1 MSINSAINA
10 AVSGLTANSSA
21 LSAISDNIAN
31 ANTVGY
37 KQNTTEFMDL
47 VGVASSAANYSAGG
61 VQANTVQQ
69 ISQNG
74 TTQQTTSGTDLS
86 INGQG
91 MFVVTSTP
99 TPTASDPRSYTE
111 AGSFDVNAQGYLV
124 NAAGYYLQ
132 GFPVNTT
139 TGAVTVNPSD
149 LNSLQTINV
158 ADIGGTASATTTA
171 TVNANLN
178 SAQAVS
184 TAAAAASGGVSTVTT
199 TTSTVNG
206 QATASFTASPVAI
219 SPAMAAAIGAP
230 VISGGSATV
239 GSGTDATLAV
249 TSSTGTTASATTT
262 ITAAD
267 LLAAYNNATN
277 PTADPADTSG
287 VTYSD
292 GNYFYTPTADAG
304 FTAADGNYTV
314 SITDSA
320 VSATPYNAS
329 TNNMASGAVT
339 PDAQITIPIAN
350 SQGGQQTLNID
361 LLKSPTA
368 NQWYAEV
375 VAPNGAIQYGANSSL
390 NNNQLATGILTFNN
404 DGTINLTQS
413 TLFGGSTTPTLDF
426 GASGTTPTAATVT
439 APATTGLTGY
449 SWGAGLGIGAQSISL
464 NLATSPGGITQDQ
477 SATTTESIST
487 DGTAFGQLDQVNI
500 DTKGFVTATYSNG
513 VTKQIAQV
521 AIATFANPDGLTAVS
536 GDAYQVSSTSGSFNL
551 KTPGSA
557 GAGTISPD
565 SLETSTVDLSSQ
577 FADLITTQQAY
588 SASAKVITT
597 ADTMEQ
603 ALIATIQ

>member
-37 KQNTTEFMDL
+37 KASTTEFEDL
-47 VGVASSAANYSAGG
+47 VGVASTAANYSAGG
-61 VQANTVQQ
+61 VQADTIQQ

-74 TTQQTTSGTDLS
+74 TTQQTNSGTDLS

-99 TPTASDPRSYTE
+99 TPAPSDTRSYTE

-132 GFPVNTT
+132 GFPVDET
-139 TGAVTVNPSD
+139 TGTVTVNPSD
-149 LNSLQTINV
+149 LNSLETINV
-158 ADIGGTASATTTA
+158 ADIGGTASATTYA

-178 SAQAVS
+178 SAQPLS
-184 TAAAAASGGVSTVTT
+184 TAAAAASGGVSVVT
-199 TTSTVNG
+199 NAG
-206 QATASFTASPVAI
+206 ADATPVGLSSALVTAIASN
-219 SPAMAAAIGAP
+219 
-230 VISGGSATV
+230 SATV
-239 GSGTDATLAV
+239 TITAPDGT
-249 TSSTGTTASATTT
+249 STTDT
-262 ITAAD
+262 ITAAN
-267 LLAAYNNATN
+267 LTSAE
-277 PTADPADTSG
+277 TSG
-287 VTYSD
+287 SVATGSGTLSYSD
-292 GNYFYTPTADAG
+292 GNYFYTPTEA
-304 FTAADGNYTV
+304 TDGNYTV
-314 SITDSA
+314 SIPTPTGTGPSA
-320 VSATPYNAS
+320 VAYNAS
-329 TNNMASGAVT
+329 TNNMASYDATTGVGVE
-339 PDAQITIPIAN
+339 PDATITIPISN
-350 SQGGQQTLNID
+350 SQGGQQTLEVD
-361 LLKSPTA
+361 LMKTSTA

-375 VAPNGAIQYGANSSL
+375 VSPDGDIQYGAASTL
-390 NNNQLATGILTFNN
+390 NNNQLATGILTFNS
-404 DGTINLTQS
+404 DGTINLAQS

-426 GASGTTPTAATVT
+426 GASGTTPT
-439 APATTGLTGY
+439 TTTGY
-449 SWGAGLGIGAQSISL
+449 SWGANLGISAQSVSL
-464 NLATSPGGITQDQ
+464 NLATNPGGITQDD
-477 SATTTESIST
+477 SATTTESIDT
-487 DGTAFGQLDQVNI
+487 DGTAFGQLNQVNI
-500 DTKGFVTATYSNG
+500 DAKGFVTATYSNG

-521 AIATFANPDGLTAVS
+521 AIATFANPDGLTAVT

-603 ALIATIQ
+603 ALLQTIQ

>member
-37 KQNTTEFMDL
+37 KASTTEFEDL
-47 VGVASSAANYSAGG
+47 VGVASTAANYSAGG
-61 VQANTVQQ
+61 VQADTIQQ

-74 TTQQTTSGTDLS
+74 TTQQTNSGTDLS

-99 TPTASDPRSYTE
+99 TPAPSDTRSYTE

-132 GFPVNTT
+132 GFPVDET
-139 TGAVTVNPSD
+139 TGSVTVNPSD
-149 LNSLQTINV
+149 LNSLETINV
-158 ADIGGTASATTTA
+158 ADIGGTASATTYA

-178 SAQAVS
+178 SAQPLS
-184 TAAAAASGGVSTVTT
+184 TAAAAASGGVSVVTNAGADATPVGLSSALVTAIASNDATVTIT
-199 TTSTVNG
+199 APDGTST
-206 QATASFTASPVAI
+206 
-219 SPAMAAAIGAP
+219 
-230 VISGGSATV
+230 
-239 GSGTDATLAV
+239 TD
-249 TSSTGTTASATTT
+249 T
-262 ITAAD
+262 ITAAN
-267 LLAAYNNATN
+267 LT
-277 PTADPADTSG
+277 TAETSG
-287 VTYSD
+287 SVATGSGTLSYSD
-292 GNYFYTPTADAG
+292 GNYFYTPTE
-304 FTAADGNYTV
+304 AADGNYTV
-314 SITDSA
+314 SIPTPTGTGPSA
-320 VSATPYNAS
+320 AAYNAS
-329 TNNMASGAVT
+329 TNNMASYDATTGVGVE
-339 PDAQITIPIAN
+339 PDATITIPISN
-350 SQGGQQTLNID
+350 SQGGQQTLEVD
-361 LLKSPTA
+361 LMKTSTA

-375 VAPNGAIQYGANSSL
+375 VSPDGDIQYGAASTL
-390 NNNQLATGILTFNN
+390 NNNQLATGILTFNS
-404 DGTINLTQS
+404 DGTINLAQS

-426 GASGTTPTAATVT
+426 GASGTTPT
-439 APATTGLTGY
+439 TTTGY
-449 SWGAGLGIGAQSISL
+449 SWGANLGISAQSVSL
-464 NLATSPGGITQDQ
+464 NLATNPGGITQDD
-477 SATTTESIST
+477 SATTTESIDT
-487 DGTAFGQLDQVNI
+487 DGTAFGQLNQVNI
-500 DTKGFVTATYSNG
+500 DAKGFVTATYSNG

-521 AIATFANPDGLTAVS
+521 AIATFANPDGLTAVT

-603 ALIATIQ
+603 ALLQTIQ

>member
-37 KQNTTEFMDL
+37 KSSTTEFQDL
-47 VGVASSAANYSAGG
+47 VGVASTAANYSAGG
-61 VQANTVQQ
+61 VQADTIQQ
-69 ISQNG
+69 IAQNG
-74 TTQQTTSGTDLS
+74 TTQQTTSGTDLAIS
-86 INGQG
+86 GQG

-99 TPTASDPRSYTE
+99 TPTPSDTRSYTE

-132 GFPVNTT
+132 GFPVNEA

-149 LNSLQTINV
+149 LNTLATINV
-158 ADIGGTASATTTA
+158 ADIGGTASATSYA

-184 TAAAAASGGVSTVTT
+184 SAAAAASGGVSIVTASGTAPAIAYGGTSVGISSTLATAVLNSSGTATVTLTPPNGGAATT
-199 TTSTVNG
+199 TTISYSDLQSAEAG
-206 QATASFTASPVAI
+206 TAS
-219 SPAMAAAIGAP
+219 
-230 VISGGSATV
+230 
-239 GSGTDATLAV
+239 
-249 TSSTGTTASATTT
+249 
-262 ITAAD
+262 
-267 LLAAYNNATN
+267 N
-277 PTADPADTSG
+277 G
-287 VTYSD
+287 VSYSD
-292 GNYFYTPTADAG
+292 GNYFYTPTATGA
-304 FTAADGNYTV
+304 GNYTV
-314 SITDSA
+314 AIASSSVAT
-320 VSATPYNAS
+320 TPYSALAAQPTAS
-329 TNNMASGAVT
+329 PAVPAASMASGAVV
-339 PDAQITIPIAN
+339 PDATITIPIAN
-350 SQGGQQTLNID
+350 SQGGQQTITVD
-361 LLKSPTA
+361 LLKTSTA

-375 VAPNGAIQYGANSSL
+375 VASDGDIQYGANSTL

-404 DGTINLTQS
+404 DGTIDLAGS
-413 TLFGGSTTPTLDF
+413 TLFGGSTAPTLDF
-426 GASGTTPTAATVT
+426 GASNTTPASAN
-439 APATTGLTGY
+439 GY
-449 SWGAGLGIGAQSISL
+449 SWGANLGVGAQSIAL
-464 NLATSPGGITQDQ
+464 NLATTPGGITQDD
-477 SATTTESIST
+477 SATTTESIDA

-521 AIATFANPDGLTAVS
+521 AVATFANPDGLTAVS

-557 GAGTISPD
+557 GAGTIAAD

-603 ALIATIQ
+603 SLLSTIQ